1 MPPRNSVH
9 GLTISSTIL
18 ITAKSPFFRLYGTR
32 NETISHIVSGY
43 GKLAHNDYRR
53 RHDSVGRYVY
63 WQFCEKVG
71 FNMVRLWYEHDPEEQ
86 KLENTDVLIYNT
98 TNNFS

>member
-1 MPPRNSVH
+1 M
-9 GLTISSTIL
+9 
-18 ITAKSPFFRLYGTR
+18 
-32 NETISHIVSGY
+32 SGY
-43 GKLAHNDYRR
+43 GKLAHNDYRQ

-71 FNMVRLWYEHDPEEQ
+71 FNMARLWYEHDPEE
-86 KLENTDVLIYNT
+86 KNLENTDVLIYNT